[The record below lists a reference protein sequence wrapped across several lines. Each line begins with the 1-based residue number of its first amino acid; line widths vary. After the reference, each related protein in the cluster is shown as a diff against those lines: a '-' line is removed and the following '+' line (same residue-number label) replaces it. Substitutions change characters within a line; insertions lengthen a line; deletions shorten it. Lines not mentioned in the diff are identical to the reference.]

1 MEEIELEEIKLKV
14 TARRKRII
22 KALCLKNDCDME
34 ALFEGKMIDLEV
46 NAAGLDL
53 TDTPEDQEAAV
64 VKLERKAASAKA
76 DRDAERAKREAEA
89 DAEAAA
95 QQPTTTN

>member
-14 TARRKRII
+14 TARRKRIM

-53 TDTPEDQEAAV
+53 TDTPDDQEAAV

-89 DAEAAA
+89 EAAA
-95 QQPTTTN
+95 QQTTTTTN

>member
-1 MEEIELEEIKLKV
+1 MPQIKIEV
-14 TARRKRII
+14 TARRKRIFE
-22 KALCLKNDCDME
+22 ALCLKNDCDME

-89 DAEAAA
+89 EAAA
-95 QQPTTTN
+95 QQTTTTTN